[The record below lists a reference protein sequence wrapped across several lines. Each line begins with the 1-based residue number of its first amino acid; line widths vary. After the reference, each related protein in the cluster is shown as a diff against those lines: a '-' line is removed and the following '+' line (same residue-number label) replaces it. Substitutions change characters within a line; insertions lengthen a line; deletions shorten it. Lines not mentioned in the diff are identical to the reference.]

1 VEASL
6 LETSRWLF
14 RVDRED
20 IHYLRTTIES
30 YDGMAVVRTVD
41 PGEAVIELLIA
52 PGCEG
57 LISALLA
64 AMRTEEA
71 IRLDALGSAPLLKRK
86 GASE

>member
-1 VEASL
+1 MEASL
-6 LETSRWLF
+6 LETAKWLF
-14 RVDRED
+14 RVNRED

-30 YDGMAVVRTVD
+30 YDGMAVVRTLD
-41 PGEAVIELLIA
+41 PAEAVIEILIA

-64 AMRTEEA
+64 SMRKEEA
-71 IRLDALGSAPLLKRK
+71 IYLDALESAGHLERR